1 MKNFIKHLEETQ
13 KTYEFRIKLADID
26 PAEKGDMLKN
36 ALDAYGLQSISEA
49 KRLPIKETDIDFPSK
64 KNCQIYLMDAVLTYP
79 VNDQQLRGIISERCC
94 IAAADVVVVPKNH
107 PEEIWRWNVDG
118 QSELREFKKGEAVL
132 DKPLEETDD
141 QGQGE
146 NYAKAGTLLK
156 ELSGVKFEIEGGEE
170 AKAQTLNDI
179 PTGDKSP
186 IGSTQNKIPSP
197 VKGN

>member
-1 MKNFIKHLEETQ
+1 MKNFLEHLQQAQ

-36 ALDAYGLQSISEA
+36 ALNAYGLESLSEA
-49 KRLPIKETDIDFPSK
+49 KRLPIVESDIDFPSK
-64 KNCQIYLMDAVLTYP
+64 KNCQIYLVDAVLTYP

-94 IAAADVVVVPKNH
+94 VAAADVVVVPRNH
-107 PEEIWRWNVDG
+107 PEEIWRWNEDG
-118 QSELREFKKGEAVL
+118 NSELREFKKGEAVL

-156 ELSGVKFEIEGGEE
+156 ELSGIKFDI
-170 AKAQTLNDI
+170 AKESDTNGQTLNDI
-179 PTGDKSP
+179 PTGDVSP
-186 IGSTQNKIPSP
+186 VGSKQNKIPSP
-197 VKGN
+197 VKGK